1 MFNLFNIDGKALLPI
16 ALAVLAAFGVYWL
29 YTKSQANQAA
39 TAEANA
45 NATALNAEGGGEDTA
60 DQQLAT
66 LEALFGGTGSG
77 TTTDSTPTDQT
88 VLSAP
93 GTTITGAGTTTTT
106 TTPAAPTTS
115 GSSTGDTTVNQ
126 V

>member
-66 LEALFGGTGSG
+66 LEALFGGGS
-77 TTTDSTPTDQT
+77 TTTDTTPTDQT

-93 GTTITGAGTTTTT
+93 GTTVTGAGTTTTT